1 MWKECRSSRDRHSF
15 FCWKRDR
22 QPIEIIGLSAEEKRE
37 GRGENVFYCRNDESA
52 SREHSKTLNISL
64 LNSQLATNT
73 AQAMVMLDQVQ
84 QQPQAVQPKD
94 SDARFI
100 DVRV

>member
-1 MWKECRSSRDRHSF
+1 MSSIAGMMS
-15 FCWKRDR
+15 
-22 QPIEIIGLSAEEKRE
+22 QQ
-37 GRGENVFYCRNDESA
+37 VA
-52 SREHSKTLNISL
+52 SIQKTLSISL

-94 SDARFI
+94 SDASFI